1 MVPSWLNID
10 LGGGEA
16 VEKKKTTKMRKNG
29 KKTRLS
35 TQICEAAAAVL
46 LERKAVLLKKS
57 HIARKNSTIMYLLYL
72 EESLR

>member
-35 TQICEAAAAVL
+35 TQICEAAAVS
-46 LERKAVLLKKS
+46 LERKAVLLKNL
-57 HIARKNSTIMYLLYL
+57 A
-72 EESLR
+72 

>member
-35 TQICEAAAAVL
+35 TQICEAAAAV
-46 LERKAVLLKKS
+46 KS
-57 HIARKNSTIMYLLYL
+57 CTTEKSRIAGKNST
-72 EESLR
+72 

>member
-35 TQICEAAAAVL
+35 TQICEAAAAV
-46 LERKAVLLKKS
+46 KS
-57 HIARKNSTIMYLLYL
+57 RTTEKSRIARKNST
-72 EESLR
+72 

>member
-35 TQICEAAAAVL
+35 TQICEAAAVS